1 MPCWT
6 RRPGNSVLTNTDA
19 RRGSPMPQTEFE
31 LIGKH
36 FSRLGA
42 VRPDVRVGVGDDGA
56 VLVPPAS
63 RELVVVTDTLVEG
76 IHFPP
81 RSPPASIGHRA
92 FAVNLS
98 DIAAMGAEPS
108 WALLALTLPDSDETW
123 LEEFARAAGDL
134 CRRHGVALVGGD
146 TTRGPL
152 TITVTLIGI
161 VPIGVALQ
169 RKGGHPGDAVFVTGS
184 PGDAA
189 AGLALEQGR
198 LHVADPLS
206 AQILRDRFLFPT
218 PRCEVGVALRGLA
231 SACIDVSDGLGGD
244 LEKLCVASGCGA
256 EIEAA
261 ALPVSDALVTA
272 VGRELAREYAL
283 TGGDDYE
290 LLFTVP
296 QARLGA
302 MSNAM
307 ALGLGPVARIGSLVS
322 GNGVRVSARG
332 GVTQFSGSG
341 FDHFAR

>member
-1 MPCWT
+1 
-6 RRPGNSVLTNTDA
+6 VA
-19 RRGSPMPQTEFE
+19 QTEFE
-31 LIGKH
+31 LIGRH
-36 FSRLGA
+36 FAHLGA
-42 VRPDVRVGVGDDGA
+42 ARSDVRIGVGDDGA

-63 RELVVVTDTLVEG
+63 RELVVVTDTLVEA

-98 DIAAMGAEPS
+98 DIAAMGAEPA

-152 TITVTLIGI
+152 SITVTVLGI
-161 VPIGVALQ
+161 VPVGVALE
-169 RKGGHPGDAVFVTGS
+169 RRGGQPGDAIFVTGS

-189 AGLALEQGR
+189 AGLALEQNR
-198 LHVADPLS
+198 LHVADPMS

-218 PRCEVGVALRGLA
+218 PRCDVGVALRGLA

-244 LEKLCVASGCGA
+244 LEKLCAASKCGA
-256 EIEAA
+256 EIDAA
-261 ALPVSDALVTA
+261 ALPVSEALVAA
-272 VGRELAREYAL
+272 VGREVAREYAL

-296 QARLGA
+296 LARLGA
-302 MSNAM
+302 MTHAV
-307 ALGLGPVARIGSLVS
+307 ALGLGPVTRIGTLMS

-341 FDHFAR
+341 FDHFARSG

>member
-1 MPCWT
+1 
-6 RRPGNSVLTNTDA
+6 VA
-19 RRGSPMPQTEFE
+19 QTEFE
-31 LIGKH
+31 LIGRH
-36 FSRLGA
+36 FAHLGA
-42 VRPDVRVGVGDDGA
+42 ARSDVRIGVGDDGA
-56 VLVPPAS
+56 VVVPPAS
-63 RELVVVTDTLVEG
+63 RELVVVTDTLVEA

-98 DIAAMGAEPS
+98 DIAAMGAEPA

-152 TITVTLIGI
+152 SITVTVMGI
-161 VPIGVALQ
+161 VPVGVALE
-169 RKGGHPGDAVFVTGS
+169 RRGGQPGDAIFVTGS

-189 AGLALEQGR
+189 AGLALEQNR
-198 LHVADPLS
+198 LHVADPMS

-218 PRCEVGVALRGLA
+218 PRCDVGVALRGLA

-244 LEKLCVASGCGA
+244 LEKLCAASKCGA
-256 EIEAA
+256 EIDAA
-261 ALPVSDALVTA
+261 ALPVSEALVAA
-272 VGRELAREYAL
+272 VGREVAREYAL

-296 QARLGA
+296 LARLGA
-302 MSNAM
+302 MTHAV
-307 ALGLGPVARIGSLVS
+307 ALGLGPVTRIGTLMS

-341 FDHFAR
+341 FDHFARSG

>member
-1 MPCWT
+1 VQ
-6 RRPGNSVLTNTDA
+6 S
-19 RRGSPMPQTEFE
+19 EFE
-31 LIGKH
+31 LIGKY

-42 VRPDVRVGVGDDGA
+42 ERPDVRIGVGDDGA
-56 VLVPPAS
+56 VLAPPPS
-63 RELVVVTDTLVEG
+63 RDLVVVTDTLIEG
-76 IHFPP
+76 VHFPP

-98 DIAAMGAEPS
+98 DIAAMGAEAA
-108 WALLALTLPDSDETW
+108 WALLALTLPESNEEW
-123 LEEFARAAGDL
+123 LDEFARAAGDL

-152 TITVTLIGI
+152 SMTVTIIGI
-161 VPIGVALQ
+161 VPIGVALE
-169 RKGGHPGDAVFVTGS
+169 RRGGRAGDALFVTGS

-198 LHVADPLS
+198 LHVVDPMS

-218 PRCEVGVALRGLA
+218 PRCEVGIALRGLA

-244 LEKLCVASGCGA
+244 LEKLCQASGCGA
-256 EIEAA
+256 EVDAA
-261 ALPVSDALVTA
+261 ALPVSESLVTA
-272 VGRELAREYAL
+272 VGREVAREYAL

-290 LLFTVP
+290 LLFSVP
-296 QARLGA
+296 LARLGA
-302 MSNAM
+302 MTHAV
-307 ALGLGPVARIGSLVS
+307 ALGLGPVTRIGTLVS

-332 GVTQFSGSG
+332 GVMQFSGAG

>member
-1 MPCWT
+1 MAP
-6 RRPGNSVLTNTDA
+6 S
-19 RRGSPMPQTEFE
+19 EFE
-31 LIGKH
+31 LIGKY
-36 FSRLGA
+36 FAKLGA
-42 VRPDVRVGVGDDGA
+42 ERGDVRIGVGDDGA
-56 VLVPPAS
+56 VLAPPAS

-76 IHFPP
+76 VHFPLG
-81 RSPPASIGHRA
+81 SPPASIGHRA

-98 DIAAMGAEPS
+98 DIAAMGAEAA
-108 WALLALTLPDSDETW
+108 WALLALTLPRPDEDW

-152 TITVTLIGI
+152 AMTVTIIGI
-161 VPIGVALQ
+161 VPVGVALQ
-169 RKGGHPGDAVFVTGS
+169 RRGGRPGDALFVTGS

-189 AGLALEQGR
+189 AGLALEQNR
-198 LHVADPLS
+198 LHVVDPMS

-244 LEKLCVASGCGA
+244 LEKLCAASGCGA
-256 EIEAA
+256 EIDAA
-261 ALPVSDALVTA
+261 ALPVSESLVTA
-272 VGRELAREYAL
+272 VGREVAREYAL

-290 LLFTVP
+290 LLFSVP
-296 QARLGA
+296 LARLGA
-302 MSNAM
+302 MTHAV
-307 ALGLGPVARIGSLVS
+307 AQGLGPVTRIGTLMS

-332 GVTQFSGSG
+332 GVMQFSGSG